1 MLVIIDAD
9 VNETIS
15 LCRPAACFYFPIM
28 VIPAFLILATH
39 FIQADIRFIIATIV
53 LDRNVRFCNGTS
65 VVYRFAD
72 LKATDLLFP
81 VLTCALE
88 LGFYWTSRAFSRS
101 LGVKAIPESV
111 QPHC

>member
-1 MLVIIDAD
+1 MRMSMEQFRFVA
-9 VNETIS
+9 
-15 LCRPAACFYFPIM
+15 PAACFYFPII
-28 VIPAFLILATH
+28 VIPAFLTLATH
-39 FIQADIRFIIATIV
+39 FIQADMRFIIATIV
-53 LDRNVRFCNGTS
+53 LDRNVQFCNGTS

-88 LGFYWTSRAFSRS
+88 LEFYWTSRAFSRS